1 VCNVFCKPEN
11 TESEEKTLE
20 KPTKTYRASNSK
32 KPKKKS
38 CGFLDKFAKIA
49 RFVINKAM
57 AGSIQH
63 IAILVAA
70 AVLVVAVVG
79 GTVWGITSLAGG
91 NGGNTVNEIEIDPEA
106 DNKYDKDANIIDT
119 SKYASTIL
127 QETQDAGQQ
136 YITETLF
143 VGDSNTVRSLMYD
156 VTGNTWENVVG
167 AVGIGIQ
174 HVVSDPVACVTFTQP
189 ADPVDIVT
197 AIKWIQ
203 PKRVVFTF
211 GTNNASW
218 TADSFIEEYK
228 KAVDAAYQAYPYFDI
243 IINAIPPVDKVRDYP
258 NVTMQQIDAFNAALA
273 QMCEEKGYKFLNSA
287 EALKDEATGFAKK
300 DYTISDGIHL
310 SKNGFTALFDY
321 IRTHALETAD
331 RRPELTYCPK
341 RNEIEMPTILQD
353 PIAIRGGLKVIFT
366 SNDYTL
372 GSVDGEVEQYV
383 KYTKTSDAVT
393 AVAKSEN
400 GGIFTGW
407 SCEYNGISD
416 PNAST
421 ITFTAPQLSEEITT
435 VTITANFKKGDVD
448 ISKNSLSLI
457 VGQTSTLTASASG
470 GYDIEWSS
478 SNEKVAKVSSKGVV
492 TAVGPGTAKITAS
505 AMDGAMSASCTVS
518 VTEPAASVLESI
530 TIKTADDVKEI
541 KIGESLDISIVTKP
555 EKAQLGT
562 VEWTSSDPTVATVAK
577 NGATNKI
584 SALKAGKTTI
594 TASTNEGKLTD
605 KIEITVVDPNAA
617 AKLTSIVVNPVT
629 VEVGKT
635 ANLNVTCNPSNA
647 KVTSKVY
654 STSDT
659 SVATINKDGVVTGVK
674 EGTATITATF
684 DGIVGTTT
692 VTVTASKPTVVEVTG
707 FDVSVSA
714 ASIDVGGSAKVSVS
728 NIAPS
733 NATNTTASYTS
744 SNTSVATVDGSG
756 NVAGVAAGSATIT
769 VKIGNITKTVDI
781 TVKSPVVA
789 ETCPQCGQTK
799 TDACNTAYCTTCQ
812 SHAGHEANAHCASC
826 GKVNDANCAN
836 TYCTTCQSHA
846 GHEAD
851 AHCSSCGKVND
862 ANCANTYCTTCQSHA
877 GHEAG
882 AHCSECGTV
891 NCSTDHNASA
901 SEDNGS
907 DDTDSTESIT

>member
-1 VCNVFCKPEN
+1 MCTVRLLCTI

-20 KPTKTYRASNSK
+20 KPTKTYKASNNSK
-32 KPKKKS
+32 KPKKKGS
-38 CGFLDKFAKIA
+38 NFGDTFIKSA

-70 AVLVVAVVG
+70 AVLVFAVVG

-91 NGGNTVNEIEIDPEA
+91 NGGNSNISEIEIDPEA

-119 SKYASTIL
+119 SKFASTIL

-174 HVVSDPVACVTFTQP
+174 HVASDPVACVTFTQP
-189 ADPVDIVT
+189 TDPVDIVT

-218 TADSFIEEYK
+218 TVESFIEEYK
-228 KAVDAAYQAYPYFDI
+228 KAVDTAYQAYPYFDV

-273 QMCEEKGYKFLNSA
+273 QMCEEEGYKFLNSA
-287 EALKDEATGFAKK
+287 QALKDETTGFAKK

-321 IRTHALETAD
+321 IRTHALETED

-353 PIAIRGGLKVIFT
+353 PVAIRGGLKVIFT
-366 SNDYTL
+366 SNDYSL

-407 SCEYNGISD
+407 SCEYGGISD
-416 PNAST
+416 PNSAT

-448 ISKNSLSLI
+448 ISSHSLNLK
-457 VGQTSTLTASASG
+457 VGQKSTLTASASG
-470 GYDIEWSS
+470 GHSITWSS
-478 SNEKVAKVSSKGVV
+478 SNTNIATVNSSGVV
-492 TAVGPGTAKITAS
+492 TAVAPGTAKITAS
-505 AMDGAMSASCTVS
+505 ALNSQMSASCTVS
-518 VTEPAASVLESI
+518 VQAAATPTPETLKSISFKGDLTSGEVNVGSSVEL
-530 TIKTADDVKEI
+530 TVVAN
-541 KIGESLDISIVTKP
+541 P
-555 EKAQLGT
+555 EGAQLGT
-562 VEWTSSDPTVATVAK
+562 VTWTSSDTSVATVAA
-577 NGATNKI
+577 NGTTNKV
-584 SALKAGKTTI
+584 SGVKAGTATI
-594 TASTNEGKLTD
+594 TASVNDGKLKATYTVTVKD
-605 KIEITVVDPNAA
+605 ANTSQITGIA
-617 AKLTSIVVNPVT
+617 LEPVT
-629 VEVGKT
+629 VNVGESKT
-635 ANLNVTCNPSNA
+635 LTVKYTPTGATPTA
-647 KVTSKVY
+647 KPTF

-659 SVATINKDGVVTGVK
+659 SVATINAEGKVTGVK
-674 EGTATITATF
+674 AGTATLTATVNNITA
-684 DGIVGTTT
+684 TTT
-692 VTVTASKPTVVEVTG
+692 VTVKAVSSATPTPTPTPTPTAKCEYCGADAHDKSSCTKWCNTCNTSGHDETETHCADCGVYGHENKT
-707 FDVSVSA
+707 SQSCT
-714 ASIDVGGSAKVSVS
+714 KYE
-728 NIAPS
+728 APHEHSWS
-733 NATNTTASYTS
+733 NATCTEPQKCSCGETQGDALGHDWKD
-744 SNTSVATVDGSG
+744 ATYEAPKTCSRCGITDGSPLEP
-756 NVAGVAAGSATIT
+756 T
-769 VKIGNITKTVDI
+769 
-781 TVKSPVVA
+781 PV
-789 ETCPQCGQTK
+789 PQEPEKKPEPDPEPDPEPEPQ
-799 TDACNTAYCTTCQ
+799 
-812 SHAGHEANAHCASC
+812 
-826 GKVNDANCAN
+826 VN
-836 TYCTTCQSHA
+836 
-846 GHEAD
+846 
-851 AHCSSCGKVND
+851 
-862 ANCANTYCTTCQSHA
+862 
-877 GHEAG
+877 
-882 AHCSECGTV
+882 SEPE
-891 NCSTDHNASA
+891 
-901 SEDNGS
+901 SEQ
-907 DDTDSTESIT
+907 